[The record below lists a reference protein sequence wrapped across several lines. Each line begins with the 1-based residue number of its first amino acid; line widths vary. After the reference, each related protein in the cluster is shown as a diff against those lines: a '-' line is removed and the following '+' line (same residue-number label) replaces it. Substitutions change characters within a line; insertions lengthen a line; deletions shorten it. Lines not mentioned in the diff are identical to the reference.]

1 MTELVRL
8 QKYMASCGVASRRK
22 SEELIT
28 SGRVKVN
35 GVVVTELGT
44 KVSDKD
50 EVEVD
55 GKLLAKETKEY
66 YVINKPA
73 GYLTTNSDKDNRK
86 IVTDLI
92 DKKLVKV
99 RLFSVG
105 RLDYNVSGALILT
118 NDGDLS
124 YKLTRSHKAISKT
137 YQLRLDGIISQND
150 INNLIRG
157 VKSNLEKTSRADV
170 EVMTFDKENNST
182 LLKISFTADKTYNL
196 YEIFESLGY
205 KIKKMKRIEYA
216 GITIDGLT
224 SGDYRML
231 KPHEI
236 KKLYSL

>member
-66 YVINKPA
+66 YIINKPA

-92 DKKLVKV
+92 DKKEVKV

-124 YKLTRSHKAISKT
+124 YKLTRSHKSISKT
-137 YQLRLDGIISQND
+137 YQLRLDGIISQVD

-157 VKSNLEKTSRADV
+157 VKSNLEKTTRADV
-170 EVMTFDKENNST
+170 EVMAFDKTNNST

-196 YEIFESLGY
+196 YDIFESLGY

-216 GITIDGLT
+216 GITIEGLT